1 MTEVVQEIVWSEQ
14 MKAMIQPRCIEELQ
28 EVIDLT
34 GRVSFLGFRESV
46 DITGQSFVVEF
57 GLLVT

>member
-1 MTEVVQEIVWSEQ
+1 

-34 GRVSFLGFRESV
+34 GRVSFLGFREAV